1 MDGAAFD
8 VAFAQ
13 AQFIDHQKTLQ
24 LLEYEIGSGQESGL
38 LRAYAAESLPMIR
51 EHLRMA
57 QSVALGAAPYLPQA
71 AAAPPS
77 PTSPPATAPPLGGP
91 TSGPGRRAANTAGRA
106 EPVIAEARLE
116 RHADGV
122 KRSFTRAGASARW
135 RKTGNDPRGQT
146 QSCASDGSTRR
157 W

>member
-91 TSGPGRRAANTAGRA
+91 TSGPGRRAANTAGAATVKPPAAPGIGQTSGAAGSCPDDAGRA
-106 EPVIAEARLE
+106 EPVIAEAQ
-116 RHADGV
+116 
-122 KRSFTRAGASARW
+122 AGTA
-135 RKTGNDPRGQT
+135 
-146 QSCASDGSTRR
+146 C
-157 W
+157 